1 MSSGNKVYMT
11 KEWKIGLVSIAI
23 IALFVWVGFF
33 LAGRN
38 ILAKENTFYAVFETA
53 GGINISGPVVV
64 NGKKV
69 GRVSEIEFVSETDH
83 RIKVGIGVLKKY
95 PVNKGTVASIE
106 SLGLMSGSGVV
117 LYLGD
122 SPEMMESGDYMQ
134 GRSMP
139 DVMAQIA
146 PLEQRLSSILRS
158 VDSILSGIDPAAL
171 SASVNNLE
179 SVTGRVDRILADN
192 GPRINAT
199 MTHVESLCRT
209 LRDREDEISAMIGN
223 FAAVSDTLAQAG
235 IGDMVRSLSETLG
248 QTQALLAGLNAG
260 EGSAGKLL
268 VEDSLYWNLE
278 ESARQLNLLLED
290 LRLNPERYVHISV
303 FGRKE
308 KKSGE

>member
-1 MSSGNKVYMT
+1 MT
-11 KEWKIGLVSIAI
+11 KEWKIGLVSIII

-38 ILAKENTFYAVFETA
+38 ILTKENTFYAVFETA

-69 GRVSEIEFVSETDH
+69 GRVSEIEFVSDTDH

-95 PVNKGTVASIE
+95 PINKGTVASIE

-117 LYLGD
+117 LHLGN
-122 SPEMMESGDYMQ
+122 SPEMMKSGDYMQ
-134 GRSMP
+134 GQSVP
-139 DVMAQIA
+139 DLMAQLA
-146 PLEQRLSSILRS
+146 PLEQKLSSILRS

-199 MTHVESLCRT
+199 MTHVESLSRT
-209 LRDREDEISAMIGN
+209 LHESEDEISAMIGN
-223 FAAVSDTLAQAG
+223 FSAISDTIAQAG
-235 IGDMVRSLSETLG
+235 IGNMVRSLSETLG

-278 ESARQLNLLLED
+278 E
-290 LRLNPERYVHISV
+290 
-303 FGRKE
+303 
-308 KKSGE
+308 